1 VLKTKILNMNIKT
14 GNVLPDFRAK
24 DENGNEVNNQTL
36 KGKKVILSFYAQD
49 DTPSCTKQ
57 VCSLRD
63 SADFFTSKGYL
74 IYGISPDSE
83 KKHQKFKAKY
93 EITFPLL
100 ADSDKSM
107 LLAFG
112 LFGPKK
118 FMGKDV
124 TGVYRTSV
132 VIDEKGI
139 VTHIIDKVNTGTHGD
154 QLKEVLG
161 LN

>member
-1 VLKTKILNMNIKT
+1 MNIQI
-14 GNVLPDFRAK
+14 GHVLPDFKAK

-57 VCSLRD
+57 VCSLKD
-63 SADFFTSKGYL
+63 SVEYFKSKGYL

-93 EITFPLL
+93 EIPFPLL
-100 ADSDKSM
+100 ADTDKSM
-107 LLAFG
+107 LLTFG

-124 TGVYRTSV
+124 IGVYRTSV
-132 VIDEKGI
+132 VIDGKGI
-139 VTHIIDKVNTGTHGD
+139 VTHIIEKVNTGNHGE
-154 QLKEVLG
+154 QLTEVLG